1 VAQATQYASEGGGG
15 SPESP
20 AGAGEPVHGVREP
33 AGQYGSP
40 QDPDGKAEGQGELG
54 STREFETAEGRL
66 SYQELSERLAVP
78 LVAIYDGIL
87 QESPKQLVINSEWLC
102 FRHKRLASHL
112 FPDWAGRFR
121 DVNVQVGAHTP
132 PPYYEVPIHMR
143 QFCDDL
149 SARLLHLNQESV
161 ANCAE
166 LLAWADW
173 RFQWI
178 HPFKDFNG
186 RIGRVL
192 LAALLYKLALPHVE
206 TAPIDPDARRDY
218 LHALSTA
225 DGSDLSLLTDVWICR
240 IKAGL

>member
-1 VAQATQYASEGGGG
+1 L
-15 SPESP
+15 
-20 AGAGEPVHGVREP
+20 H
-33 AGQYGSP
+33 
-40 QDPDGKAEGQGELG
+40 
-54 STREFETAEGRL
+54 FH
-66 SYQELSERLAVP
+66 QEL
-78 LVAIYDGIL
+78 
-87 QESPKQLVINSEWLC
+87 
-102 FRHKRLASHL
+102 
-112 FPDWAGRFR
+112 
-121 DVNVQVGAHTP
+121 
-132 PPYYEVPIHMR
+132 
-143 QFCDDL
+143 
-149 SARLLHLNQESV
+149 V

-192 LAALLYKLALPHVE
+192 LATLLYELALPHVE

-218 LHALSTA
+218 FHALRTA